1 MKARH
6 IQGRGARFRAVA
18 LGRGKLWGLGLAM
31 LLVLA
36 PGAAPASAQSRREM
50 QMMADIR
57 MLQEQTQ
64 QLQQQLAAAIEQLAG
79 TLKTIN
85 ARVDDQAAATRKSFA
100 DQKLAVDQFGSDLRV
115 VRERIDENTVRISG
129 LAQEVEALRL
139 AIPQFPTAPAAPVD
153 PNATTAPGTPPDG
166 TAPPP
171 AAPTVALAPGMTP
184 QRLYNTALADFT
196 AGQWALCIDG
206 FGTYLRNFS
215 RTDLADDAQWYIGEC
230 YHQDGK
236 FADAIDAYNRV
247 IANYPKGD
255 RVPDAYYKRG
265 IALGATGQTDR
276 ARESFETLMKNFP
289 DHDMARM
296 AKQQIDRLNRGK
308 PRG

>member
-1 MKARH
+1 MKAKYMH
-6 IQGRGARFRAVA
+6 G
-18 LGRGKLWGLGLAM
+18 LGTWGLGLAI
-31 LLVLA
+31 LLVLG
-36 PGAAPASAQSRREM
+36 PGVHPASAQSQRER

-64 QLQQQLAAAIEQLAG
+64 QLQQQLASALDQLTA
-79 TLKTIN
+79 TLKTIS
-85 ARVDDQAAATRKSFA
+85 ARVDDQANATRKSFA
-100 DQKLAVDQFGSDLRV
+100 DQKLAVDQFGTDLRI

-129 LAQEVEALRL
+129 LAQEVEAMRL
-139 AIPQFPTAPAAPVD
+139 AIPQFPASPAAPVD
-153 PNATTAPGTPPDG
+153 PNAASPQGTPSDPNA
-166 TAPPP
+166 APAAP
-171 AAPTVALAPGMTP
+171 APTVALAPGMTP

-206 FGTYLRNFS
+206 FGTYLRNFA
-215 RTDLADDAQWYIGEC
+215 RNDLADDAQWYVGEC

-236 FADAIDAYNRV
+236 FAEAIDAYNRV

-265 IALGATGQTDR
+265 IALSATGQTDR
-276 ARESFETLMKNFP
+276 ARESFETLMKNYP
-289 DHDMARM
+289 DHDMSRM